1 MPACVAVTCWGWGDV
16 WGFDS
21 PEDARLHPL
30 IDTCDVIVC
39 SAEDV
44 YPRNWNYLFLARMC
58 AEVLGDRAARDK
70 IAETVQT
77 APDEKTRDSR
87 LALASVEVWNR
98 LCAVAKVP
106 PRDPRK
112 ICEMIVRDR
121 QRTDEWH
128 RREET
133 RRRTVAETDTKT
145 APAATAPAKDKT
157 IAGFSPTAK
166 ITLLKDKE
174 GKQYGKA
181 NNPKRA
187 GSASATLFEKYRDGM
202 TVQQAVDGGLS
213 AAALRWDSDHGF
225 ISVA

>member
-16 WGFDS
+16 WGFES
-21 PEDARLHPL
+21 SEDARLHPL
-30 IDTCDVIVC
+30 IDTCDVILS

-44 YPRNWNYLFLARMC
+44 YPRNWNYLFLPRMC

-70 IAETVQT
+70 IADIIQN

-87 LALASVEVWNR
+87 LALASVEIWNR
-98 LCAVAKVP
+98 LCDVAKPP
-106 PRDPRK
+106 PREPRK

-128 RREET
+128 RREEA
-133 RRRTVAETDTKT
+133 RRRTVMTEATTQEK
-145 APAATAPAKDKT
+145 PAAKMV
-157 IAGFSPTAK
+157 AGFASTAK

-174 GKQYGKA
+174 GKQYGSA

-187 GSASATLFEKYRDGM
+187 NSASATLFAKYRDGM
-202 TVQQAVDGGLS
+202 TVQQAVDAGIS
-213 AAALRWDSDHGF
+213 AAALRWDKEHSF
-225 ISVA
+225 INIA